1 MTKQELKL
9 IIKEKLYDFAGTLN
23 YDEFKWMAE
32 GIKKEL
38 NDYTLSSEGDA
49 RNIFD
54 GYIIEKVKDFIR
66 KTTTTKTI

>member
-23 YDEFKWMAE
+23 YDEFKWMAKGLE
-32 GIKKEL
+32 KEL
-38 NDYTLSSEGDA
+38 NDYVIGSEGDA

-66 KTTTTKTI
+66 KTTKIK